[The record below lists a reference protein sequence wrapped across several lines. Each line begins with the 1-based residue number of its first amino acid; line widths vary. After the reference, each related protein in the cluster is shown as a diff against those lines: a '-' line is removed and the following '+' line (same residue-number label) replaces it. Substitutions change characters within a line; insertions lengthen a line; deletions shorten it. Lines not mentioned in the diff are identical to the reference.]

1 MRAPDAIMEPAVHAR
16 INEYLAAGG
25 QPQVA
30 IESLSEHYTGARRRA
45 RGVPAGPAAVGGWL
59 GDSD

>member
-1 MRAPDAIMEPAVHAR
+1 MRAPDAIMEPPVLAR

-30 IESLSEHYTGARRRA
+30 IESLSEHYTGAQARRCH
-45 RGVPAGPAAVGGWL
+45 
-59 GDSD
+59 